1 MAMKSSAAAVIVGV
15 RLAVGGLAI
24 GGLAVGGLAGCA
36 PQVVQHGHTID
47 PDSVARITPGVTS
60 REEVARLLGS
70 PSALA
75 TFEDGRWYY
84 VTQRRENRS
93 FFQSDITEQEV
104 LTVSFDDRGIVQAI
118 DRHGLDQA
126 MTIDPESD
134 STQTLGNELSVV
146 EQLIGNIGRFGDP
159 ASTVG
164 QPPN

>member
-1 MAMKSSAAAVIVGV
+1 MAMKSSAAAVIVGL
-15 RLAVGGLAI
+15 RLAIGGLAI

-47 PDSVARITPGVTS
+47 PESVARITPGVTS

-84 VTQRRENRS
+84 VTQRRESRS
-93 FFQSDITEQEV
+93 FFQSNITEQEV
-104 LTVSFDDRGIVQAI
+104 LTVTFDDRGIVQGI

-126 MTIDPESD
+126 MAIDPESD
-134 STQTLGNELSVV
+134 STQTLGNELGVV

-164 QPPN
+164 QLPN